1 MTPCGI
7 GQLLNDGVRRA
18 LMLTQINSAV
28 STSIYFVQNVISSVC
43 FDVTLTRGLLVV
55 GTELLC
61 PPPNLERIDA
71 RFSPSAYLIP

>member
-1 MTPCGI
+1 MV
-7 GQLLNDGVRRA
+7 VRRTA
-18 LMLTQINSAV
+18 RVDPDQFRCLNQHIS
-28 STSIYFVQNVISSVC
+28 FKDVISSVC